1 MMVIGNTSF
10 GTASSPLS
18 DDGCSDCSSV
28 TAASPCPVDPIRS
41 TRKDHIKRPMN
52 AFMVWAQLERR
63 KMTLEYP
70 DMHNAEISRRLG
82 KLWRLLT
89 DAEKQ
94 PYVDESERLRVMHM
108 KQHPDYKY
116 RPRKRGTKKT
126 CKQQAASGSGVAG
139 GGGGGKPSTTA
150 ADSPYCVCGNKTA
163 EKCTVGI
170 QCTLDTN
177 GSDIIERH
185 AVDCSSSVKRTAE
198 ISIQVGNGL
207 ATVKTMTATSKQQQ
221 SSAMQTKYTVV
232 TGGKRVRLGSDGST
246 RPSKQ
251 VRSDLQQQHHHVMCR
266 SPMTLCNQQIKMPD
280 SRLPLSPPDSL
291 DDLDMSLSPEEV
303 DLCLLP
309 GLNFVDLL
317 EPLFMS
323 GPILT
328 SATISPPLSATGSGL
343 QLPSCYSP
351 SDISQDDKSVFDF
364 PDISPD
370 FAELFVQN
378 PYSQLDSTI
387 SPLLSN

>member
-1 MMVIGNTSF
+1 MVIGNTSF
-10 GTASSPLS
+10 GASSPLS
-18 DDGCSDCSSV
+18 DDACSDCSSV
-28 TAASPCPVDPIRS
+28 TAASPGAVDTIRS
-41 TRKDHIKRPMN
+41 RKDHIKRPMN

-108 KQHPDYKY
+108 KQYPDYKY
-116 RPRKRGTKKT
+116 RPRKRGTKKS
-126 CKQQAASGSGVAG
+126 CKQTAGTAAG
-139 GGGGGKPSTTA
+139 GKQT
-150 ADSPYCVCGNKTA
+150 ADSSAPCVCGSKTT

-185 AVDCSSSVKRTAE
+185 ATDCSIKRTAE

-207 ATVKTMTATSKQQQ
+207 ATVSAVTASKQ
-221 SSAMQTKYTVV
+221 SIATMQAKYQVV
-232 TGGKRVRLGSDGST
+232 TGVKRARLGSEGSA

-251 VRSDLQQQHHHVMCR
+251 VRSEQQVCK
-266 SPMTLCNQQIKMPD
+266 STGVNNQRTKITD
-280 SRLPLSPPDSL
+280 GRLPLSPPNSL
-291 DDLDMSLSPEEV
+291 DDLDMSLSPTDV

-317 EPLFMS
+317 QPIFMT

-351 SDISQDDKSVFDF
+351 SDISQEGKSVFDF

>member
-1 MMVIGNTSF
+1 MVIGNSSF
-10 GTASSPLS
+10 GAASPLS
-18 DDGCSDCSSV
+18 DDACSDCSSV
-28 TAASPCPVDPIRS
+28 TAASPGAVDTIRS
-41 TRKDHIKRPMN
+41 RKDHIKRPMN

-108 KQHPDYKY
+108 KQYPDYKY
-116 RPRKRGTKKT
+116 RPRKRGTKKS
-126 CKQQAASGSGVAG
+126 CKQAAGSSA
-139 GGGGGKPSTTA
+139 GGGKPST
-150 ADSPYCVCGNKTA
+150 ADSSPCACGSKGA

-170 QCTLDTN
+170 QCMLDTN

-185 AVDCSSSVKRTAE
+185 ATDCTSVKRTAE
-198 ISIQVGNGL
+198 VSIQVGNGL
-207 ATVKTMTATSKQQQ
+207 ATVKTMTASKQTVTSIQ
-221 SSAMQTKYTVV
+221 AKYPVV
-232 TGGKRVRLGSDGST
+232 IGAKRGRLGSEESI

-251 VRSDLQQQHHHVMCR
+251 VRSEQQQPR
-266 SPMTLCNQQIKMPD
+266 QQSPAVSKQQTKVTD
-280 SRLPLSPPDSL
+280 GRLPLSPPNSL
-291 DDLDMSLSPEEV
+291 DDLDMSLSPTGV

-317 EPLFMS
+317 EPIFLT

-343 QLPSCYSP
+343 QLPNCYSP
-351 SDISQDDKSVFDF
+351 SDISQEGKSVFDF